1 MTMTALFPDS
11 SFDTCAS
18 FASGYFTELTRAA
31 QACDLSA
38 LDKIAEMVRETI
50 ASDNFIYIC
59 GNGGSAGIANHS
71 LCDFLKC
78 VRTDTD
84 LMPRVMSLA
93 AHTEMNSALA
103 NDISYDEVF
112 AYQLESMA
120 RPGDMVW
127 TVSSSGNSQNVVRA
141 LEVAREK
148 GLRSVSFTGFS
159 GGRSRELA
167 DVNAHVDAQNYGVV
181 EDIHMSFIHIIT
193 QYLRMSHMDQGLIA
207 DRKF

>member
-1 MTMTALFPDS
+1 MTTLFPETHFDS
-11 SFDTCAS
+11 CAA
-18 FASGYFTELTRAA
+18 FASGYFQQMAAAA
-31 QACDLSA
+31 QACDLSV
-38 LDKIAEMVRETI
+38 LDKIAALVKDTI
-50 ASDNFIYIC
+50 DQDGFIYIC

-78 VRTDTD
+78 VRTDTK

-112 AYQLESMA
+112 AYQLEAMA

-127 TVSSSGNSQNVVRA
+127 TVSSSGNSPNVVRA
-141 LEVAREK
+141 LEVAHDK
-148 GLRSVSFTGFS
+148 GLRSVSFTGFD
-159 GGRSRELA
+159 GGRSRDLA
-167 DVNAHVDAQNYGVV
+167 DLNAHVDAHNYGVV
-181 EDIHMSFIHIIT
+181 EDMHMSFIHIIT
-193 QYLRMSHMDQGLIA
+193 QYLRLSHMDHALIA

>member
-1 MTMTALFPDS
+1 MTALFPETH
-11 SFDTCAS
+11 FDTCDS
-18 FASGYFTELTRAA
+18 FAGEYFAELNKAA
-31 QACDLSA
+31 QACDLTV
-38 LDKIAEMVRETI
+38 LNTIAEMVRETI
-50 ASDNFIYIC
+50 GTGNFIYIC

-78 VRTDTD
+78 VRTDTN

-112 AYQLESMA
+112 AYQLESMG
-120 RPGDMVW
+120 RPGDLVW
-127 TVSSSGNSQNVVRA
+127 TVSSSGNSPNVCRA
-141 LEVAREK
+141 LEVAKEK
-148 GLRSVSFTGFS
+148 GMRSVSFTGFT

-167 DVNAHVDAQNYGVV
+167 DVNAHVDAQNYGVI

-193 QYLRMSHMDQGLIA
+193 QYLRMSHMDKSLIA
-207 DRKF
+207 ERKF